1 MKESVSLY
9 KDYMDFLK
17 EYAQVGSEFEEVSK
31 KLLRNGFK
39 GFVSNRLRR
48 VCELS
53 EITEEHKEMLDTVFL
68 FFRPS

>member
-48 VCELS
+48 SVNCP
-53 EITEEHKEMLDTVFL
+53 
-68 FFRPS
+68 R